1 MPFRRAIG
9 SVTATM
15 ATFALP
21 MSPRLVSGVA
31 HVEQAMKDFLQ

>member
-1 MPFRRAIG
+1 
-9 SVTATM
+9 M
-15 ATFALP
+15 AAFALP